1 MEKTT
6 SPEKQWLSKMLN
18 GQSHTR
24 PNETKAKSEHQTTPS
39 PQLPATKS
47 GLGFAELA
55 GMEDQKR
62 LVQESFIN
70 VLNNRELAQAYG
82 ILPPSL
88 MLYGPSGCG
97 KTLFARAVAEE
108 LGVNFMEIVPDDIA
122 SKWIH
127 GTQEKI
133 AEVFRKAERNA
144 PTLLFF
150 DEFDAMVPARTGDDR
165 KNQNNEVNEFLCMMN
180 NAQEKGIYI
189 ITATNHPENIDK
201 AVLRTG
207 RIDEMIYVDMPD
219 DKARE
224 SLFRLSLA
232 KYPVEEDIDYKK
244 LASLT
249 MGYNCSD
256 ISYIVKVAL
265 RKTFNASIAEKDKPY
280 KRVTQT
286 QLEDI
291 IAHKSPSVTAKDL
304 REYERVRREFSP
316 KDGGIKHR
324 RIGFQTN

>member
-1 MEKTT
+1 
-6 SPEKQWLSKMLN
+6 MLN

-24 PNETKAKSEHQTTPS
+24 PNETKARSEHQTTPS
-39 PQLPATKS
+39 PQSPATKS

-207 RIDEMIYVDMPD
+207 RIDEMIYIDMPD
-219 DKARE
+219 LSTRKD
-224 SLFRLSLA
+224 LFIHALSKL
-232 KYPVEEDIDYKK
+232 PTSDNIDYEK
-244 LASLT
+244 LAAMT
-249 MGYNCSD
+249 TGYSCSD
-256 ISYIVKVAL
+256 ISYIIKVAS
-265 RKTFNASIAEKDKPY
+265 RKKFNETIEHKDAPY
-280 KRVTQT
+280 CLISQPV
-286 QLEDI
+286 LEEAI
-291 IAHKSPSVTAKDL
+291 KQKSPSVSQREL
-304 REYERVRREFSP
+304 REYERVRNEFSP
-316 KDGGIKHR
+316 TDPGRKAAA
-324 RIGFQTN
+324 IGFHR